1 MRTDGRGRVTSTLP
15 RGAWCLACSLLEAL
29 EKDALIGYR
38 ASARDLVHVVWC
50 TRLDLSSVSTRI
62 IDRPQ
67 A

>member
-1 MRTDGRGRVTSTLP
+1 MRTDGRGRVTSTQP

-29 EKDALIGYR
+29 EKVLVGCR
-38 ASARDLVHVVWC
+38 ASARDPVC
-50 TRLDLSSVSTRI
+50 TRLDLSSISTRI